1 MAFVTEF
8 DGSLRAADEDA
19 SRKYIKSQRTLSD
32 NKENGFL
39 IVMINLNCAACN

>member
-19 SRKYIKSQRTLSD
+19 SRKHIKSQRTLRD
-32 NKENGFL
+32 TKENGFL
-39 IVMINLNCAACN
+39 IVMINLDCAACN